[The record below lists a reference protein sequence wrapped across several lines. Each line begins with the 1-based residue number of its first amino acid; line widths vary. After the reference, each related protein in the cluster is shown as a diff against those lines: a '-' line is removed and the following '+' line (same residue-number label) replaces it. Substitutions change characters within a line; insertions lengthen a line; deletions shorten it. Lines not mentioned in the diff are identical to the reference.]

1 MIRTLQLTHLEKI
14 ITVLNGR
21 KKIKV
26 RKRDQYEESVEC
38 GKAAYLGTLNM

>member
-21 KKIKV
+21 KKIKFL
-26 RKRDQYEESVEC
+26 KFIDEIA
-38 GKAAYLGTLNM
+38 GIIKKI

>member
-1 MIRTLQLTHLEKI
+1 MIRKLEITQLEKI

-26 RKRDQYEESVEC
+26 RKMEQ
-38 GKAAYLGTLNM
+38 